1 MKHALL
7 AFAIGLSACA
17 SAPGATSSNPL
28 IGSWELLQYVDT
40 PQGGAPAHAFGDPPV
55 GLFVFT
61 ADGRVSISF
70 MRNPP
75 RPEDVSIDKDPD
87 ACIPMWYCSYFG
99 TYTPDPVDG
108 PGGSGWTARVIGGN
122 IPSYIGTEQHR
133 IYALADGVMTIA
145 ESYVVDGVTF
155 SAKRVLRKVVR

>member
-1 MKHALL
+1 MKYSVL
-7 AFAIGLSACA
+7 AFAMGLTACA
-17 SAPGATSSNPL
+17 STPGATASNPL
-28 IGSWELLQYVDT
+28 IGSWELIQYVDT
-40 PQGGAPAHAFGDPPV
+40 PEGGAPVHAFGDPPV

-75 RPEDVSIDKDPD
+75 RPEDASIDKDPD

-99 TYTPDPVDG
+99 TYTPDQ
-108 PGGSGWTARVIGGN
+108 GGGGWTARVVGGN
-122 IPSYIGTEQHR
+122 IPSYTGPDQHR
-133 IYALADGVMTIA
+133 GYALLDGTMTIA